1 MSWRNCHGRQRGKQP
16 NDTGNVPERSRNVHY
31 DMRGNWVCRFW
42 HYDGTVLSK
51 MTPTLRYKRQRYA
64 EDQFQMALVQHIELL
79 KVPGVVY
86 WHTVNSAKLGGS
98 RTRSGVPLA
107 AIRAKRMGLRAGVSD
122 LVFLRPDGIMFTLEL
137 KSKGGYPT
145 LEQYHF
151 MDEINAA
158 GGYAAW
164 TDDLDRAL
172 LILEAW
178 QLIRPGNQARLPLA
192 G

>member
-1 MSWRNCHGRQRGKQP
+1 
-16 NDTGNVPERSRNVHY
+16 
-31 DMRGNWVCRFW
+31 
-42 HYDGTVLSK
+42 
-51 MTPTLRYKRQRYA
+51 MTPTLNYKRQRYA

-86 WHTVNSAKLGGS
+86 WHTVNSAKLGGA

-137 KSKGGYPT
+137 KSKGGHPT

-178 QLIRPGNQARLPLA
+178 QLIRPSNQARLPLA